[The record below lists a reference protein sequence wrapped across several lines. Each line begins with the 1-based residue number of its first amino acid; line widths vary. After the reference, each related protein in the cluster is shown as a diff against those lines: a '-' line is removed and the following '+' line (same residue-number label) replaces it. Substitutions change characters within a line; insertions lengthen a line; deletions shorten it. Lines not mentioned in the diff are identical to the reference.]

1 MGWMEKGFW
10 VAAGGLAGLALGGML
25 FDDEDLRSSRRNNRS
40 VRSNQES
47 DAITY
52 DEMKPGEPS
61 RNLKVA
67 MEKIGSS
74 LDETMEALKLMSAGK
89 SG

>member
-10 VAAGGLAGLALGGML
+10 VTAGGLAGLALGCML
-25 FDDEDLRSSRRNNRS
+25 FDDEDLRSARRSNRS
-40 VRSNQES
+40 VRSNQNS
-47 DAITY
+47 DAAEY
-52 DEMKPGEPS
+52 EEKKSGE
-61 RNLKVA
+61 RAQDLKRA

-74 LDETMEALKLMSAGK
+74 LDETMEALKLMSAEK

>member
-25 FDDEDLRSSRRNNRS
+25 FDDEDLRSSRRSYRS
-40 VRSNQES
+40 VGRNQET
-47 DAITY
+47 DAAEY

-89 SG
+89 RG